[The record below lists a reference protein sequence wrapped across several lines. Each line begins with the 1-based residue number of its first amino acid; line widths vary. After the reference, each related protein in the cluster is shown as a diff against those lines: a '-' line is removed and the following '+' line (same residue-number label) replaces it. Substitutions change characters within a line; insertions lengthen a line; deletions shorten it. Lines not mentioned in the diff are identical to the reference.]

1 MTEEITG
8 RARGGKAKNEKMSA
22 EERKAAS
29 AKMLEAKQEKAMLPK
44 VIHKKLPLQLGDT
57 QIPCAVI
64 QDGKTGEIR
73 RVLTENGILTAIY
86 GRAGMASGAS
96 KRSKEKALNEGT
108 APMPLFLSPERL
120 RPLILTNKNASAL
133 LEKIEYLDEH
143 EIVKGYDAS
152 ILPTVCEI
160 WLQAREQG
168 ILQQQQQ
175 GRAQKAE
182 ILMRALAHVGVVALV
197 DEATGYQDARAK
209 DALAKILEE
218 FVAKELQPWV
228 KTFPVDYYKE
238 LCRLHGLPF
247 PPPQSNKFPQFFG
260 HITNNA
266 IYERLAPNL
275 LPELKRAASKEEKKA
290 KLHQFLTHEIGHPKL
305 REHLA
310 SVVTIL
316 KLSKDKDDF
325 YRMLEI
331 AHPKINTNL
340 NLPL

>member
-1 MTEEITG
+1 MSKEITG
-8 RARGGKAKNEKMSA
+8 RARGGKVKNEKMSA

-44 VIHKKLPLQLGDT
+44 AQFEGNLKIGETTLDVAVLENGQRIITQSAVFVALSRPPRGNARVIGVPVFIDAKNLQPLIDEDLRK
-57 QIPCAVI
+57 VI
-64 QDGKTGEIR
+64 NKIQYVNLQGRVQDG
-73 RVLTENGILTAIY
+73 
-86 GRAGMASGAS
+86 
-96 KRSKEKALNEGT
+96 
-108 APMPLFLSPERL
+108 F
-120 RPLILTNKNASAL
+120 
-133 LEKIEYLDEH
+133 
-143 EIVKGYDAS
+143 DAT
-152 ILPTVCEI
+152 ILPQVCD
-160 WLQAREQG
+160 LYLKARESGVITQRNQ
-168 ILQQQQQ
+168 LET
-175 GRAQKAE
+175 AQKAE
-182 ILMRALAHVGVVALV
+182 VLVRALAKVGIIALV

-247 PPPQSNKFPQFFG
+247 PPPQGNKFPQFFG

>member
-1 MTEEITG
+1 MTKEITG
-8 RARGGKAKNEKMSA
+8 RARGGKVKNEKMSA

-29 AKMLEAKQEKAMLPK
+29 AKMLAAKQEKAMLPK
-44 VIHKKLPLQLGDT
+44 AQFEGNLKIGETTLDVAVLENGQRIITQAAVFIALSRPPRGNARVIGVPVFIDAKNLQPFIDEDLRT
-57 QIPCAVI
+57 VI
-64 QDGKTGEIR
+64 NKIQYVNLQGRVQDG
-73 RVLTENGILTAIY
+73 
-86 GRAGMASGAS
+86 
-96 KRSKEKALNEGT
+96 
-108 APMPLFLSPERL
+108 F
-120 RPLILTNKNASAL
+120 
-133 LEKIEYLDEH
+133 
-143 EIVKGYDAS
+143 DAT
-152 ILPTVCEI
+152 ILPQVCD
-160 WLQAREQG
+160 LYLKARECGVITQRNQ
-168 ILQQQQQ
+168 LET
-175 GRAQKAE
+175 AQKAE
-182 ILMRALAHVGVVALV
+182 VLVRALARVGIIALV

-247 PPPQSNKFPQFFG
+247 PPPQNNKFPQFFG

-331 AHPKINTNL
+331 AHPKIDTNL
-340 NLPL
+340 KLSL